1 MHNKSMNNNSGF
13 SEKIQDRIPTRKIAT
28 NVDSGDMVDATG
40 VGIKA
45 EGRKMTSKKKSWN
58 NF

>member
-1 MHNKSMNNNSGF
+1 MNNHSLHNSGF

-40 VGIKA
+40 VGVKA
-45 EGRKMTSKKKSWN
+45 
-58 NF
+58 